1 MIFSSLLNDACPD
14 SVWASPVN
22 GVYSERSRTGVKFLF
37 SFSAIS
43 ARPVSSRLNPFSL
56 FLYII
61 ISFSL
66 YFIRSLT
73 LSSPRQTT
81 VPLPSSSR

>member
-43 ARPVSSRLNPFSL
+43 APRVLSVKSFFFISLHHYFIFSL
-56 FLYII
+56 LH
-61 ISFSL
+61 SFPHSV
-66 YFIRSLT
+66 
-73 LSSPRQTT
+73 LS
-81 VPLPSSSR
+81 